1 MIRMD
6 KFATWAITADG
17 PKPLMKC
24 NLKASRGFA
33 RIGNTV
39 HHEDF
44 ATKLLVTLAHPQNKG
59 ASRTVRD
66 ALVRSFIAGGNPAA
80 LLLPCDKTIYSI
92 AVKKSTKWKH

>member
-1 MIRMD
+1 MGDYCRWTQTPD
-6 KFATWAITADG
+6 EV
-17 PKPLMKC
+17 
-24 NLKASRGFA
+24 RGFA

-92 AVKKSTKWKH
+92 AVKIYEMEALRSL